1 MDLVIFVALVIA
13 ATLTREIT
21 GLVMLL
27 SLWALAPLQRHWL
40 LISGLCFA
48 IVIIGLR
55 LWLPNTNNPYTLSYV
70 WSLNMAQWRMDNLKT
85 LGGLLALVGLWFYQ
99 NPITHPLHRRLL
111 IWVMLPYLLIT
122 FFFGVWQ
129 EVRLW
134 MIIFLLGIPCLQE
147 RNHA

>member
-1 MDLVIFVALVIA
+1 
-13 ATLTREIT
+13 
-21 GLVMLL
+21 MLL
-27 SLWALAPLQRHWL
+27 SLWAIVPLQRHWL
-40 LISGLCFA
+40 FIGTLCFA

-55 LWLPNTNNPYTLSYV
+55 LWIPNAHNPYTLAYV

-85 LGGLLALVGLWFYQ
+85 LGGILLIVGIWFYL
-99 NPITHPLHRRLL
+99 NPITDALHRRLL
-111 IWVMLPYLLIT
+111 LWVMLPYLVIT
-122 FFFGVWQ
+122 FFLGVWQ